1 MSLRNLPSDSEDLYK
16 SLCDI
21 NSLLILE
28 EVYFFSPSENPK
40 FCRSKI
46 SCLQTRNAIIGCF
59 DGFASC
65 LSSCLMF

>member
-28 EVYFFSPSENPK
+28 EVYFFPHQ
-40 FCRSKI
+40 KI
-46 SCLQTRNAIIGCF
+46 QNFAEVRFLVCKQEMLLF
-59 DGFASC
+59 DV
-65 LSSCLMF
+65 LMGLHHV